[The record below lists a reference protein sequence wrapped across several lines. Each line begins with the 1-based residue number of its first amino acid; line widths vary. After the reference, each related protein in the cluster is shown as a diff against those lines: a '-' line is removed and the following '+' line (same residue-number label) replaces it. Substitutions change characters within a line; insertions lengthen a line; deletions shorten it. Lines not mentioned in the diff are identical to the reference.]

1 MTPEHPQAAG
11 STPGAVPARTDD
23 RLTAIRDE
31 LEALDGVALAERPE
45 VFERVHRVLV
55 AELNALE
62 EV

>member
-1 MTPEHPQAAG
+1 MTPDTPEASGLA
-11 STPGAVPARTDD
+11 PGAAPVRADD
-23 RLTAIRDE
+23 RLPAIRDE
-31 LEALDGVALAERPE
+31 LEGLDGVALAERPE